1 MKTTLATVLA
11 LAVAALVLFN
21 LTFANKPLGDGASL
35 SDNGIYT
42 PPSKPELQEEMQIA
56 GTAGSSVGQAVDEIL
71 AGYQFAHQQAIVSH
85 ANCIVMEDASKKAGC
100 HRYVNDQ
107 QQVPPYVNHKDHIE
121 NVSANQCR
129 NEIAAYYEA
138 VDKEMHR
145 QAMAE
150 SIISQLK
157 IDWHAELEACN
168 KYPYK
173 TLGAAE
179 LQPMIL
185 GIEQTGDVKP
195 ENLRAVLI
203 DVAEKSTFAGA
214 NARVD
219 YIKNIENLFSA
230 PKNAESVEAVDCE
243 RNKQKI
249 DVLSATLASIQE
261 FKQTNLELWSS
272 VVLQRKIVLWKK
284 LLLTSEAACE
294 TTNKK

>member
-1 MKTTLATVLA
+1 MKTTLGIVLVLA
-11 LAVAALVLFN
+11 VVSVVLFKSPIG
-21 LTFANKPLGDGASL
+21 NKPNGVGTSL
-35 SDNGIYT
+35 SNPESYT

-56 GTAGSSVGQAVDEIL
+56 GTAGSNVGQVADEIL
-71 AGYQFAHQQAIVSH
+71 AGYQFAQQQAIVSH
-85 ANCIVMEDASKKAGC
+85 ANCIIMEDASKKAGC
-100 HRYVNDQ
+100 HRFVNDQ
-107 QQVPPYVNHKDHIE
+107 QQVPPYVNYRDRID

-157 IDWHAELEACN
+157 TDWHAELDACN

-173 TLGAAE
+173 ALGTTE
-179 LQPMIL
+179 LQPLIQ
-185 GIEQTGDVKP
+185 GIEQTGDVKL
-195 ENLRAVLI
+195 EDLRAVLI
-203 DVAEKSTFAGA
+203 DVAEKSTFADA
-214 NARVD
+214 NARAD
-219 YIKNIENLFSA
+219 YINNIGNLFSA
-230 PKNAESVEAVDCE
+230 PKNAESVEALDCE
-243 RNKQKI
+243 RNKQKV
-249 DVLSATLASIQE
+249 DALSATLASMQE

-294 TTNKK
+294 TTNE